1 MKVKG
6 NNFKDL
12 ESDKYR
18 YRKQIGKKRLF
29 LTDSV
34 SDCYLP
40 IQQEY

>member
-6 NNFKDL
+6 NNFKNL
-12 ESDKYR
+12 ESDK

-29 LTDSV
+29 DSL

-40 IQQEY
+40 IQQV